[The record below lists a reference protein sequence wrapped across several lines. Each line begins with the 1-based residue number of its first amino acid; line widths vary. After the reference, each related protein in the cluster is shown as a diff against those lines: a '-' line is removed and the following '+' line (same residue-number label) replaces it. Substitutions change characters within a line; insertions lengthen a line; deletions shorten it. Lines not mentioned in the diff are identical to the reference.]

1 MSRESFRSHARIMT
15 GRPGGRRSAIST
27 RLTAYDASEWTELFV
42 ATAGASA
49 ALAGLVFV
57 AVSINVDRILKL
69 PGIPERALETVLLLL
84 AVLLLSIVGLI
95 PSQSNEALGIEV
107 LALALVSSGVI
118 GRLER
123 RSLPETPQPPSQV
136 LLRIFLI
143 VAATLPMIVGGASLV
158 AESGGGLYWIVAG
171 MVFAT
176 AGAVAN
182 AWVLMVEILR

>member
-1 MSRESFRSHARIMT
+1 
-15 GRPGGRRSAIST
+15 
-27 RLTAYDASEWTELFV
+27 
-42 ATAGASA
+42 
-49 ALAGLVFV
+49 VFV
-57 AVSINVDRILKL
+57 AVSINVDRILRL

-107 LALALVSSGVI
+107 LALALVFGGVI

-123 RSLPETPQPPSQV
+123 RSLPQTPQPASQV

-143 VAATLPMIVGGASLV
+143 VAATLPMIVGGASLL

-171 MVFAT
+171 MVFAI
-176 AGAVAN
+176 AGAVGN